1 VVATPGDFDVRA
13 ESTPAGDVVVRIT
26 GELDLATSPRLGE
39 ALAARAPGA
48 RLVIDLSGCTFLD
61 SSGVRVLSTTATAA
75 AEHGGRLE
83 LVVVDPAIARV
94 LAITGVD
101 TMIDVHTSLETA
113 L

>member
-1 VVATPGDFDVRA
+1 M
-13 ESTPAGDVVVRIT
+13 VVRIT
-26 GELDLATSPRLGE
+26 GELDLATSPRLEE

-61 SSGVRVLSTTATAA
+61 SSGVRVLVTTATAR
-75 AEHGGRLE
+75 AEEGDRLE

-101 TMIDVHTSLETA
+101 TVVDIHPSLETA